1 MCRWSNNINSST
13 SPGTGLTNGANTV
26 TITATDNCGNSQQ
39 CQMTVTYINN
49 LNAGELNMFSA
60 VAIYP
65 NPVTDNLIVDLS
77 TVANED
83 VTIEIYDLSGKLLVK
98 ENNQNGSLISIDIS
112 NLSNGFY
119 QIKLLSSTAQIMKR
133 ISKM

>member
-1 MCRWSNNINSST
+1 
-13 SPGTGLTNGANTV
+13 
-26 TITATDNCGNSQQ
+26 
-39 CQMTVTYINN
+39 
-49 LNAGELNMFSA
+49 MFSA

-98 ENNQNGSLISIDIS
+98 ENNQKGSLISIDIS
-112 NLSNGFY
+112 DLSNGFY